1 MMWQTTK
8 RSTRP
13 SPRSLAC
20 LHIAA
25 GRPATDMFGAEEYQ
39 STTGRWRG

>member
-1 MMWQTTK
+1 MMSQTTK

-25 GRPATDMFGAEEYQ
+25 GRPATDMLGAEENQYP
-39 STTGRWRG
+39 TGRWRG

>member
-1 MMWQTTK
+1 MMSQNTK

-13 SPRSLAC
+13 SPRSLAF

-25 GRPATDMFGAEEYQ
+25 GRPATDLFGAEENQ
-39 STTGRWRG
+39 HLTGRWRG